1 MDTGIEIIV
10 GFGVGILVSLTW
22 YNIKLKKLLNE
33 LKVTDAQ
40 IEDLKRNIESYSKEL
55 DNLERSTEL
64 NLSEAK
70 DQQAEIEKLIS
81 NLDS

>member
-1 MDTGIEIIV
+1 MDTGIKIIV
-10 GFGVGILVSLTW
+10 GFGVGLLISFTW

-55 DNLERSTEL
+55 DNLEKSTEI
-64 NLSEAK
+64 NISEAK

-81 NLDS
+81 KLDS